1 MTAND
6 ANSRIEGDAEISF
19 SIPDASTRMGVDS
32 FTVYG
37 LIHREKLRA
46 KRAPWGEF
54 RVPQSELDRVLQPS
68 AVQPKGGTN
77 AEAIC

>member
-6 ANSRIEGDAEISF
+6 AEFRNGDDAEISF
-19 SIPDASTRMGVDS
+19 SIPDASMQMGVDS

-37 LIHREKLRA
+37 LIQRDKLRA

-68 AVQPKGGTN
+68 SNGRTEGHGV
-77 AEAIC
+77 C